1 MEALDDSFLALN
13 ILLLN
18 HHSCYLQC
26 LHAQTTVMVNSTKLI
41 MMAMMYASLPLQ
53 LNTSMVQRQG
63 IWSVAIKM
71 SLQNWTLVG
80 VTWRAIFATIQFAH
94 NLC

>member
-1 MEALDDSFLALN
+1 
-13 ILLLN
+13 
-18 HHSCYLQC
+18 
-26 LHAQTTVMVNSTKLI
+26 MVNSTKLII

-71 SLQNWTLVG
+71 SLQNWTLVE